1 MLASLLAAAPV
12 DHHIVEFIFAGAMTA
27 QGVCAFIWIKL
38 YKYTYRQIG
47 ARHPEKYAALWGT
60 ATKRKNSIDRLMAFL
75 QFLAASEDRKL
86 KDGAVT
92 RGCLLIKGSTA
103 AFFFS
108 FFVMTFA
115 PMFLPAGR

>member
-1 MLASLLAAAPV
+1 MPPLLLAAAAV
-12 DHHIVEFIFAGAMTA
+12 DHHTVEFIFAGAMIA
-27 QGVCAFIWIKL
+27 QGVCAWIWIKL

-47 ARHPEKYAALWGT
+47 ARHPEKYDVLWGT
-60 ATKRKNSIDRLMAFL
+60 ATKRKNSIDRLTALL

-92 RGCLLIKGSTA
+92 RGCLLLKACTA
-103 AFFFS
+103 AFFV
-108 FFVMTFA
+108 FFIVMTFS